1 MNSKEQNSNNF
12 GKQSEKIPQ
21 NRQAQQSGQTKA
33 QQPNQQKTDQN
44 QRNNLNQKD
53 RAS

>member
-21 NRQAQQSGQTKA
+21 NRQAQQSGQNKT
-33 QQPNQQKTDQN
+33 QQPNQQNTDQN

-53 RAS
+53 RTS